1 MANAESAKYRIVV
14 FRAPDEP
21 EPARDMLAK
30 SLKMHPLDAS
40 RLVAHMP
47 GILPGLFTSD
57 QCNMILEG
65 LFGLKVA
72 AEARL
77 ADQFPDFARPKQV
90 HDMLLTPG
98 GVNIRDLVHK
108 QTLHFVPWD
117 QIGLIAA
124 GRIELPDVVT
134 EYTPPGVTRSVVYGV
149 RRMLGGGALNRKER
163 TVHSPVS
170 PKGEAIL
177 WRKRPHGV
185 FRLSEDK
192 LRYDILG
199 EHLATTA
206 AENYPRLLRW
216 LSSGASEA
224 FLSKGVE
231 AFINNQPDNIPVFDD
246 FNALTENATMEL
258 LRSWYRTDR
267 EKAGGGINVD

>member
-1 MANAESAKYRIVV
+1 MAGSESANYRLVV
-14 FRAPDEP
+14 FRAPDTP
-21 EPARDMLAK
+21 ESARELFAK

-47 GILPGLFTSD
+47 GILPGLYNGA
-57 QCNMILEG
+57 QCKTILDG
-65 LFGLKVA
+65 LFEMKVA

-77 ADQFPDFARPKQV
+77 ADQFPDFSRPKQV
-90 HDMLLTPG
+90 HDMLLTAG

-108 QTLHFVPWD
+108 QTLHFLPWD

-124 GRIELPDVVT
+124 GRVELPDVVT
-134 EYTPPGVTRSVVYGV
+134 EYTPPGMTRAVVHGV

-163 TVHSPVS
+163 TVHSPVA

-192 LRYDILG
+192 LRYEILG

-216 LSSGASEA
+216 LASGTKEA
-224 FLSKGVE
+224 FLSKGTEAYVE
-231 AFINNQPDNIPVFDD
+231 NKLDDVPIFDD

-258 LRSWYRTDR
+258 LRSWYRADR
-267 EKAGGGINVD
+267 EKAGGGQ